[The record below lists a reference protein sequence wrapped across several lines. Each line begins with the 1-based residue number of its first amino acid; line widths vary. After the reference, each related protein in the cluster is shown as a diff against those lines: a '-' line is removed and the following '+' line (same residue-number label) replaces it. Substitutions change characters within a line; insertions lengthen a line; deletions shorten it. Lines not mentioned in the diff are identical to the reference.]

1 MRRLCGEGIAGIG
14 MSIVEAVGMSEELAG
29 LVERLRP
36 LYTRLAEHRLYA
48 AFETVDE
55 LRLFMESHVFAVWD
69 FMSLLKALQRG
80 LTCVNVPWVPS
91 RYPESR
97 RLVNEIV
104 MGEESDV
111 YRGVAVSHFELYLRA
126 MRECGADTSAMQL
139 MLGQVAQGEDVKR
152 ALVAGGAPLA
162 AQEFVK
168 STFACIREGK
178 LHAIAAAFTFG
189 REDLIPDMFR
199 GFIRDQDARL
209 SGRLATFR
217 WYLDRHIEVDG
228 DEHGP
233 MALRMVSELC
243 GEDAVKWQ
251 EAGLAAEQALE
262 ARVRL
267 WDGIADAIETAK
279 KSVGGSARLN

>member
-1 MRRLCGEGIAGIG
+1 
-14 MSIVEAVGMSEELAG
+14 MSLVEAVGMSEELAG

-168 STFACIREGK
+168 GTFACIREGK

-199 GFIRDQDARL
+199 GFIRDQDKRL
-209 SGRLATFR
+209 SGRLQTLR
-217 WYLDRHIEVDG
+217 WYIERHIEVDG
-228 DEHGP
+228 EEHGP
-233 MALRMVSELC
+233 MALRMTSELC
-243 GEDAVKWQ
+243 GTDAVKWQ
-251 EAGLAAEQALE
+251 EAMEAAESALL
-262 ARVRL
+262 ARLAL
-267 WDGIADAIETAK
+267 WDGVVALLGAA
-279 KSVGGSARLN
+279 